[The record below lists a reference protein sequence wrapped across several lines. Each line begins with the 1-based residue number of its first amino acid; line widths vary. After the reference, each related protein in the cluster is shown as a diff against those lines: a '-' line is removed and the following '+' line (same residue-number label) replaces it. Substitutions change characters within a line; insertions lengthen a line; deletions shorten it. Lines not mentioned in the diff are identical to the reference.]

1 MSTWRSRLLIAS
13 LLAAIMAAGGPAGS
27 CGSPAGRGA
36 VAVRAA
42 AAPGASDPSSAEL
55 MGACYLR
62 FGERLD
68 CVGETT
74 EAECRRRCDELLCD
88 DFAWLDRRPC
98 WNWGY
103 GG

>member
-1 MSTWRSRLLIAS
+1 MQCLPVAALFLAILAPATPVSSTAEARLT
-13 LLAAIMAAGGPAGS
+13 
-27 CGSPAGRGA
+27 
-36 VAVRAA
+36 
-42 AAPGASDPSSAEL
+42 
-55 MGACYLR
+55 GACYLR
-62 FGERLD
+62 FADTVD

-88 DFAWLDRRPC
+88 DYHWLDRRPC